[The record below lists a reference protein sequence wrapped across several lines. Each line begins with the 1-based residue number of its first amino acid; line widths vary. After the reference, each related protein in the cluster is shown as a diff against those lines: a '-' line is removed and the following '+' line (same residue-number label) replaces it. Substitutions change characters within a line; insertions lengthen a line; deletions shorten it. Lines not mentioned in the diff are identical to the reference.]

1 MGGTGSSTDRSAS
14 PLPPPP
20 LASRGGTHWGGG
32 HHGPITGSNGAPPLP
47 PKPVNRNG
55 LPVAVYTDI
64 LDIPDQIFA
73 QQLTR
78 MDCVSRSF
86 KSCPSMTR

>member
-1 MGGTGSSTDRSAS
+1 MGCGTGSSTDRSAS
-14 PLPPPP
+14 PLPPPV
-20 LASRGGTHWGGG
+20 LVSRGGTHGGSG
-32 HHGPITGSNGAPPLP
+32 THGPTSGSNGAPPLP

-78 MDCVSRSF
+78 MDCVSYY
-86 KSCPSMTR
+86 KYGYLLL